1 MAEATRPDSAARA
14 VQREITRSSHRPQE
28 RADLALFAEAL
39 AARLPGSWTAATR
52 EHADYSDQFPL
63 RERLWGFGHARWAL
77 SEFVL
82 QRDAVLTS
90 DCGAELIVVD
100 RPLRRHEFLVAAL
113 APQGI
118 NVTDAVK
125 APDGIVVSADP
136 ARAASAVAD
145 RLLPRYEHAVH
156 QARIEHLAES
166 VAAGERALAEW
177 DAVSDSLC
185 DDDHWPLDDRYGLR
199 QQQRDAEMWAQFAS
213 FLDHGPAL
221 LAHAE
226 EILPFLDARARAAGR
241 WPDRLRAARG
251 ALEAGAR
258 VQADFQVVAEALLPD
273 HPRAKEVFD
282 RAVVERNAEGWDCA
296 LTWME
301 NAGALVDMARAEQAL
316 PSSPAGLKR
325 SAQAEAARAR
335 SPLAARESAAPVQE
349 SASRLVDRRGHDRRP
364 RSR

>member
-1 MAEATRPDSAARA
+1 M
-14 VQREITRSSHRPQE
+14 
-28 RADLALFAEAL
+28 
-39 AARLPGSWTAATR
+39 
-52 EHADYSDQFPL
+52 
-63 RERLWGFGHARWAL
+63 
-77 SEFVL
+77 L

-90 DCGAELIVVD
+90 DCGAELVVVD

-145 RLLPRYEHAVH
+145 RLLPQYEQAVH

-185 DDDHWPLDDRYGLR
+185 DADHWPLDDRYGLR
-199 QQQRDAEMWAQFAS
+199 QQQRDAEMWAQFAP

-221 LAHAE
+221 LSHAE
-226 EILPFLDARARAAGR
+226 AALPLLDPPDRAAGR
-241 WPDRLRAARG
+241 WPYRLRVLRD
-251 ALEAGAR
+251 ALDGGAR
-258 VQADFQVVAEALLPD
+258 VQADFQVVADALVPG

-282 RAVVERNAEGWDCA
+282 RAVVERNAEGWDCS

-301 NAGALVDMARAEQAL
+301 NAGALVEMSRAEQAL
-316 PSSPAGLKR
+316 QRGSEGLKR
-325 SAQAEAARAR
+325 SAQAKAASAR

-349 SASRLVDRRGHDRRP
+349 SASRPVDRRGHDRRP
-364 RSR
+364 RLR

>member
-1 MAEATRPDSAARA
+1 MADASRATVSCHP
-14 VQREITRSSHRPQE
+14 PQE

-39 AARLPGSWTAATR
+39 ATRLPGVWAVTAR
-52 EHADYSDQFPL
+52 EHTAYTDQFPL
-63 RERLWGFGHARWAL
+63 REKLWGFGHVRWAL

-90 DCGAELIVVD
+90 DSGAELVVID

-113 APQGI
+113 EPRGI
-118 NVTDAVK
+118 NASDAVK
-125 APDGIVVSADP
+125 APDGVVVSADP
-136 ARAASAVAD
+136 ARAAATVAG
-145 RLLPRYEHAVH
+145 RLLPRYERAVH
-156 QARIEHLAES
+156 QARIEHLAVA

-199 QQQRDAEMWAQFAS
+199 QQQRDAEMWAQFAP

-226 EILPFLDARARAAGR
+226 QTLPLLDPADRAAGR
-241 WPDRLRAARG
+241 WPYRLRVLRD
-251 ALEAGAR
+251 ALADGAR
-258 VQADFQVVAEALLPD
+258 VQSDFQVVADALVPD

-282 RAVVERNAEGWDCA
+282 RAVAERNAEGWDCA
-296 LTWME
+296 LTWTD

-316 PSSPAGLKR
+316 EHSPQGPKR
-325 SAQAEAARAR
+325 SAQAEAARTR
-335 SPLAARESAAPVQE
+335 SPLASRDCAAPVQE
-349 SASRLVDRRGHDRRP
+349 SPTRPVGLQGHDRRS